1 MEANMD
7 ISALDSLYKTNGTT
21 TPVTGKTNGA
31 GFDSVLSSA
40 MQMVK
45 DTNTLQNEAN
55 AQEISFALG
64 ESDNVHDLLIA
75 EQKANL
81 ALQYTVAVR
90 DKFIESYN
98 NIMNMQM

>member
-1 MEANMD
+1 MD
-7 ISALDSLYKTNGTT
+7 ISAIDSLYKSSGMT
-21 TPVTGKTNGA
+21 TPVTGKNNNE
-31 GFDSVLSSA
+31 GFDSVLNSA
-40 MQMVK
+40 MKLVS

-90 DKFIESYN
+90 DKFLESYN